1 MANAA
6 LVATCLRV
14 CAERKEN
21 KSERK
26 AVMITL
32 CENALKR
39 RIDWKSAIVE
49 FDVVCVHL
57 DTSLSCGY
65 RWWPWKGGRV
75 EIVYVKRHI
84 RCSASKI
91 GGGEALYMWTI
102 LLFKGMYVASMLNC
116 GMATTTLI

>member
-39 RIDWKSAIVE
+39 RID
-49 FDVVCVHL
+49 
-57 DTSLSCGY
+57 
-65 RWWPWKGGRV
+65 
-75 EIVYVKRHI
+75 
-84 RCSASKI
+84 
-91 GGGEALYMWTI
+91 
-102 LLFKGMYVASMLNC
+102 
-116 GMATTTLI
+116 